1 MNRNNEQLVRH
12 LRERYWY
19 DAEQGVVRN
28 RKNQVVKGAVNGR
41 GYVVFD
47 VLLKSGRAFM
57 NLHQVVW
64 VLQYGC
70 MPTQIDHI
78 NGNPK
83 DNRIENLREVSHS
96 ENNMNR
102 LLAWKPNPSTG
113 LPGVHKS
120 NDSFEINVQGKQ
132 LKFRDK
138 YEAFHALTM
147 LGRMWNVECG
157 MRNVECGM
165 RNVE

>member
-1 MNRNNEQLVRH
+1 MERNNEQLVRH

-19 DAEQGVVRN
+19 DAAQGVVRN

-47 VLLKSGRAFM
+47 VLLKSGRAFV

-83 DNRIENLREVSHS
+83 DNRIENLREVSRS
-96 ENNMNR
+96 ENDMNR
-102 LLAWKPNPSTG
+102 
-113 LPGVHKS
+113 V
-120 NDSFEINVQGKQ
+120 
-132 LKFRDK
+132 
-138 YEAFHALTM
+138 
-147 LGRMWNVECG
+147 
-157 MRNVECGM
+157 
-165 RNVE
+165 

>member
-1 MNRNNEQLVRH
+1 MERNNEQLVRH

-47 VLLKSGRAFM
+47 VWLKSGRAFV

-78 NGNPK
+78 NGNPL
-83 DNRIENLREVSHS
+83 DNRIENLREVSRS
-96 ENNMNR
+96 ENDMNR
-102 LLAWKPNPSTG
+102 VWAWRPNASTG
-113 LPGVHKS
+113 LPGVCKS
-120 NDSFEINVQGKQ
+120 GDRFQIKVSNKDYY
-132 LKFRDK
+132 FRDK
-138 YEAFHALTM
+138 YEAFHTLTM
-147 LGRMWNVECG
+147 LGRMFKDN
-157 MRNVECGM
+157 
-165 RNVE
+165 

>member
-1 MNRNNEQLVRH
+1 MERNNEQLVRH

-19 DAEQGVVRN
+19 DAAQGVVRN

-47 VLLKSGRAFM
+47 VLLKSGRAFV

-78 NGNPK
+78 NGNPL
-83 DNRIENLREVSHS
+83 DNRIENLREVTPS
-96 ENNMNR
+96 ENCLNR
-102 LLAWKPNPSTG
+102 LRPWKPNPSTG
-113 LPGVHKS
+113 LPGVCKS
-120 NDSFEINVQGKQ
+120 GAHFAIKIGNKYY
-132 LKFRDK
+132 KFRDK
-138 YEAFHALTM
+138 FEAFHTLTM
-147 LGRMWNVECG
+147 LGRMFRED
-157 MRNVECGM
+157 
-165 RNVE
+165 

>member
-12 LRERYWY
+12 LRECYWY
-19 DAEQGVVRN
+19 DAAQGVVRN

-41 GYVVFD
+41 GYVVCD
-47 VLLKSGRAFM
+47 VLLKSGRAFV

-83 DNRIENLREVSHS
+83 DNRIENLREVTPS
-96 ENNMNR
+96 ENCLNR
-102 LLAWKPNPSTG
+102 LQPWKPNPSTG
-113 LPGVHKS
+113 LPGVCKS
-120 NDSFEINVQGKQ
+120 GGHFAIKVGGKYYY
-132 LKFRDK
+132 FRNK
-138 YEAFHALTM
+138 YEAFHTLTM
-147 LGRMWNVECG
+147 LGRMFSEN
-157 MRNVECGM
+157 
-165 RNVE
+165 

>member
-1 MNRNNEQLVRH
+1 MERNNEQLVRH

-19 DAEQGVVRN
+19 DAAQGVVRN

-41 GYVVFD
+41 GYVVFN

-78 NGNPK
+78 NGNPS
-83 DNRIENLREVSHS
+83 DNRIENLREVTPS
-96 ENNMNR
+96 ENCLNR
-102 LLAWKPNPSTG
+102 LRPWKPNPSTG
-113 LPGVHKS
+113 LPGVYKS
-120 NDSFEINVQGKQ
+120 GDGFHIVVGNKYYN
-132 LKFRDK
+132 FRDK
-138 YEAFHALTM
+138 YEAFHTLM
-147 LGRMWNVECG
+147 LLGRMFKDN
-157 MRNVECGM
+157 
-165 RNVE
+165 